1 MAVKPAARALLTWY
15 RKNRRTLP
23 WRPGRDPYRVW
34 VAEIMLQQTRAETVA
49 PYYLRWIER
58 FPTLASLAGASDSQ
72 VLRSWEGLG
81 YYRRALALRDG
92 ARRVVADHGGA
103 LPREPSALLRL
114 PGIGAYTAAAI
125 GALAF
130 GRDEIALDGNLRR
143 VLSRLS
149 NLEIDPRRPEGTR
162 RLTAYARAILPSG
175 RAADFNQ
182 ALMDLGSLV
191 CLPREPRCPKCPLAK
206 WCAARRAGVASERPI
221 RMRRKPVPR
230 RVATA
235 GVLRRGGRV
244 LIARRPPGK
253 LLGGLWEFPGGKR
266 RSRESLQ
273 ACLRRELKEELGVD
287 VAVTRPLGQVRHAY
301 SHFHVLVHVYGCRLL
316 HGKPAPLEHRAL
328 RWAAPAQLRRYPMGK
343 VARTIARALV
353 SGETL
358 APGSSG
364 IPRRRTRVRKGQG

>member
-1 MAVKPAARALLTWY
+1 
-15 RKNRRTLP
+15 
-23 WRPGRDPYRVW
+23 

-49 PYYLRWIER
+49 PYYLRWMNR
-58 FPTLASLAGASDSQ
+58 FPTLASLAGASDGQ

-92 ARRVVADHGGA
+92 ARRIVADHGGA

-162 RLTAYARAILPSG
+162 RLTDHARAMLPRG

-182 ALMDLGSLV
+182 ALMDLGSLI
-191 CLPREPRCPKCPLAK
+191 CLPREPRCLDCPLAK
-206 WCAARRAGVASERPI
+206 WCAARRAGVETERPL

-235 GVLRRGGRV
+235 GVLRRSGRV

-266 RSRESLQ
+266 RSGESIQ

-287 VAVTRPLGQVRHAY
+287 VAVSQPLGQVRHTY
-301 SHFHVLVHVYGCRLL
+301 SHFHVVVHVFTCRLL
-316 HGKPAPLEHRAL
+316 HGEPTALEHSDL
-328 RWAAPAQLRRYPMGK
+328 RWAVPAQLRRYPMGK
-343 VARTIARALV
+343 VARTIARAV
-353 SGETL
+353 ASAETL
-358 APGSSG
+358 APGSSDV
-364 IPRRRTRVRKGQG
+364 PRRRSNVPRRPA

>member
-1 MAVKPAARALLTWY
+1 
-15 RKNRRTLP
+15 
-23 WRPGRDPYRVW
+23 
-34 VAEIMLQQTRAETVA
+34 MLQQTRAETVA
-49 PYYLRWIER
+49 PYYLRWIDR
-58 FPTLASLAGASDSQ
+58 FPTLASLASASDGQ
-72 VLRSWEGLG
+72 VLRRWEGLG

-92 ARRVVADHGGA
+92 ARRVVSEYGGA

-125 GALAF
+125 AALAF

-149 NLEIDPRRPEGTR
+149 NLEIDPRRPEGAR
-162 RLTAYARAILPSG
+162 RLTAYARAMLPSG
-175 RAADFNQ
+175 RAGDFNQ

-191 CLPREPRCPKCPLAK
+191 CLPREPRCPDCPLPK
-206 WCAARRAGVASERPI
+206 WCAARRAGVERARPV
-221 RMRRKPVPR
+221 RARRKPVPR
-230 RVATA
+230 RVAAA

-287 VAVTRPLGQVRHAY
+287 VAVARPLGQVLHAY
-301 SHFHVLVHVYGCRLL
+301 SHFHVLVHVYDCRLL
-316 HGKPAPLEHRAL
+316 HGEPAALEHSAL
-328 RWAAPAQLRRYPMGK
+328 RWAAPAQLQRYPMGK
-343 VARTIARALV
+343 VARTIARALA

-358 APGSSG
+358 ASGSG
-364 IPRRRTRVRKGQG
+364 ENPPRRTRVRKERG

>member
-1 MAVKPAARALLTWY
+1 
-15 RKNRRTLP
+15 
-23 WRPGRDPYRVW
+23 
-34 VAEIMLQQTRAETVA
+34 MLQQTRAETVV
-49 PYYLRWIER
+49 PYYLRWLDR
-58 FPTLASLAGASDSQ
+58 FPTLASLAGASDGQ
-72 VLRSWEGLG
+72 VLRPWEGLG

-92 ARRVVADHGGA
+92 ARQVVAEHGGA

-149 NLEIDPRRPEGTR
+149 NLEIDPRLPEGTR
-162 RLTAYARAILPSG
+162 RLTAYARAMLPSG

-191 CLPREPRCPKCPLAK
+191 CLPRAPRCPACPLAK
-206 WCAARRAGVASERPI
+206 WCAARRAGVEAKRPV
-221 RMRRKPVPR
+221 RTRRKPAPR

-266 RSRESLQ
+266 RSRESIK

-287 VAVTRPLGQVRHAY
+287 VAVARPLGRVQHAY
-301 SHFHVLVHVYGCRLL
+301 SHFHVLVHVYDCRLL
-316 HGKPAPLEHRAL
+316 RGEPAPLEHSAL

-343 VARTIARALV
+343 VARTIARALI
-353 SGETL
+353 SGEAL
-358 APGSSG
+358 APGPGETAS
-364 IPRRRTRVRKGQG
+364 RRARGGKGQG